1 MEELLKKMVSI
12 IEESTGYWTT
22 DNKDFNTDNMM
33 IGVDEN
39 KIIAYDC
46 TNEVEINEPLENIK
60 LVDVRSIGNMIVSI
74 IKFTNRPA
82 LCIHSFVD

>member
-12 IEESTGYWTT
+12 IEESTGYWATN
-22 DNKDFNTDNMM
+22 NKGFNTDNMM
-33 IGVDEN
+33 IGIDEDT
-39 KIIAYDC
+39 IIVYDC

-60 LVDVRSIGNMIVSI
+60 LVDIRSIENMIISI
-74 IKFTNRPA
+74 INFTNRSP